1 MKIKKV
7 IINNFRA
14 FKHAEIDFDDF
25 NCIIGKNDTGK
36 STILAALEWFFNPNK
51 ELDENDFAAAGF
63 DWYEDATPGYYDVI
77 TGETFQ
83 GECFKKYIYDD
94 FYISVDIYFNDASIP
109 NNTEESEFIFG
120 KDYLSKDGDIC
131 IRKWM
136 CHPYKDLYCPYV
148 EKQVGYRVNKH
159 YFEKVGKMLSDCTFD
174 ELMSLY
180 KYNGIGKNADELC
193 KNIHQFEKECKG
205 EKRGLAFSAM
215 KAKIRTEQVII
226 KEQIC
231 SELHNYYDSIG
242 EKICDEQWM
251 DFDNIDQIES
261 RLGLA
266 FPKYVLYTSK
276 TPIKDYLNLLLT
288 PNNASNV
295 YKSIEE
301 AKVCLTNKLSDYLC
315 LDGTNEKLGI
325 KKDEK
330 IDLFTQNS
338 LLFKNTDL
346 PLLIPLKNRGEG
358 LQLKIKNAVFRLLT
372 ELQSNNQNN
381 TILAFEEPETHLHPS
396 AQIEMYETIKALSEK
411 TNYHVII
418 TTHSPYIVKELA
430 KDKILPIVVIRD
442 EENNVSII
450 SKFEETV
457 LSHDDYVSMNEI
469 NYIAFEE
476 PSVEYHQELFAFLQ
490 GGKQTV
496 DQVDNLFKKE
506 YDWFQVD
513 NKGKLVIKDGSPIEK
528 KHSLP
533 YCVRNQIDHP
543 TVDDTNDKK
552 KHNAYLNNS
561 HFNEKELIRK
571 SIEIMR
577 NAIIDTMKSC

>member
-63 DWYEDATPGYYDVI
+63 DWYEDETPGYYDVI

-174 ELMSLY
+174 ELMSL
-180 KYNGIGKNADELC
+180 YNGIGKNADELC

-338 LLFKNTDL
+338 LLFKNNDL

-442 EENNVSII
+442 EENNVSTI
-450 SKFEETV
+450 SKFEETL

-496 DQVDNLFKKE
+496 DQVDNLFEKD

-513 NKGKLVIKDGSPIEK
+513 NKGKLVIIDGSPIEK

-543 TVDDTNDKK
+543 TVDDTNDKI